1 VVACRDTGL
10 EWFEQLLQ
18 TLFKPKEDKED
29 ATIKNTEPPP
39 QLVLA
44 CQQIVDCLV
53 ESVLRMEESNFDMT
67 YGKQSG
73 ASDQSQSNRTLGSN
87 NRIVACLTTL
97 YLFAKIRPQ
106 LLVEHVQTLQPYLS
120 VTCKT
125 QGDYQIISDVARTL
139 ELVVPLIKHPSEI
152 FLAQLEED
160 AVKLILQ
167 HDRKVVSACVSCLGS
182 VVNEVTKNYK
192 LVRDCFSK
200 YYGHM
205 VQYRNVYENDMQD
218 HRLVQAT
225 PKFRRALFTVGLLLK
240 HFDFSKKDLYEG
252 LPVRFQSDFERHF

>member
-1 VVACRDTGL
+1 MVACRDTGL